1 MNEGFLK
8 YVLQFYGPGGL
19 YDIKMTP
26 DEADRGARIVKMLAR
41 EFVGDSVDREKV
53 RDIVRVIRGEK
64 LTRLEI

>member
-8 YVLQFYGPGGL
+8 YCLEFYGPGGL

-26 DEADRGARIVKMLAR
+26 DEAEKGARIVSMLAH
-41 EFVGDSVDREKV
+41 EFIGDSVDREKV

-64 LTRLEI
+64 LTKLEI

>member
-26 DEADRGARIVKMLAR
+26 DEADREARIVKMLAR
-41 EFVGDSVDREKV
+41 EFVSDSVDREKV
-53 RDIVRVIRGEK
+53 RDVVRVIRGEK
-64 LTRLEI
+64 LTKLEI

>member
-1 MNEGFLK
+1 MNEGFLN

-26 DEADRGARIVKMLAR
+26 DEADRGARIVSMLAR

-53 RDIVRVIRGEK
+53 RDVVRVIRGEK
-64 LTRLEI
+64 LTKLEI

>member
-8 YVLQFYGPGGL
+8 YCLEFYGPGGL

-26 DEADRGARIVKMLAR
+26 DEADRGTRIVKMLAR
-41 EFVGDSVDREKV
+41 EFVGDSIDREKV
-53 RDIVRVIRGEK
+53 RDIVRVMRGEK

>member
-1 MNEGFLK
+1 MNEGFLS

-26 DEADRGARIVKMLAR
+26 DEADRGTRIIKMLAR
-41 EFVGDSVDREKV
+41 EFVGDSIDREKV
-53 RDIVRVIRGEK
+53 RDIVRVMRGEK